1 MSIKRISDKM
11 EEMLNKQITRE
22 AHASQVFLAYASWAD
37 TKKYSGTA
45 EFFYKHAVEERD
57 HMKKFIDYV
66 NTRGGEVKIEAIP
79 APPTAPTDLEDC
91 LKKTL
96 KHEIENSEAI
106 NNIVNLA
113 FEEKDWATFN
123 FGQWFVQ
130 EQVEE
135 EALVMDLLD
144 KYALAIQQK
153 DGYDNLYDLD
163 KDLKSTSQHVSIPGE
178 N

>member
-11 EEMLNKQITRE
+11 EKMLNDQITRE

-45 EFFYKHAVEERD
+45 EFFYDHAREERD
-57 HMKKFIDYV
+57 HMKKFIDYINV
-66 NTRGGEVKIEAIP
+66 RGGEVAIEAIP
-79 APPTAPTDLEDC
+79 EPPKNPIDLEDC

-96 KHEIENSEAI
+96 KHEIENSESI

-113 FEEKDWATFN
+113 FDERDWATFN
-123 FGQWFVQ
+123 FAQAFVR

-153 DGYDNLYDLD
+153 DGYTNLYDLD
-163 KDLKSTSQHVSIPGE
+163 KDLKNAPKHASIDD
-178 N
+178 